1 MADLLEA
8 EQPIL
13 PEDARP
19 RGRSREVNTVEPAP
33 EPAEFAGDRGPFRP
47 LALLLGQHAESP
59 LVPLQGD
66 QAPPDQV
73 VNRRPRRPT
82 AACDLGQRP
91 VLSQVEV
98 EDSALAVG
106 QQAAVSIEQREAL
119 LSRVQSVK
127 EHSLT
132 A

>member
-1 MADLLEA
+1 
-8 EQPIL
+8 
-13 PEDARP
+13 
-19 RGRSREVNTVEPAP
+19 
-33 EPAEFAGDRGPFRP
+33 
-47 LALLLGQHAESP
+47 
-59 LVPLQGD
+59 
-66 QAPPDQV
+66 
-73 VNRRPRRPT
+73 
-82 AACDLGQRP
+82 
-91 VLSQVEV
+91 VEV